1 MPTKPVN
8 LIPITR
14 RIAQQRRR
22 RLQGWIGGA
31 IGWTGALL
39 AVCIG
44 ARLSYSTGPAANAA
58 AELPAVQ
65 QQIVDLNDKI
75 AAVRKQ
81 LTEAQVV
88 HETAQTVTDQP
99 DWSILLSILGSAIS
113 DDVALREINLKPNPK
128 DKKQYI
134 VELRGFS
141 RTQPGVSQFVIKLQQ
156 VGLFD
161 DVKLLRTGREPV
173 LNVSAITFDL
183 ACEIRDGGK
192 QGQP

>member
-14 RIAQQRRR
+14 RIAQQRRS

-39 AVCIG
+39 ALCMG
-44 ARLSYSTGPAANAA
+44 ARLSYSTGSSANAA
-58 AELPAVQ
+58 AELPPVL
-65 QQIVDLNDKI
+65 QQITDLSDRT
-75 AAVRKQ
+75 AAIRKQ
-81 LTEAQVV
+81 LAEAVV
-88 HETAQTVTDQP
+88 VRETAQTVMDQP
-99 DWSILLSILGSAIS
+99 DWSILLAILGNSVS

-134 VELRGFS
+134 LELRGFS
-141 RTQPGVSQFVIKLQQ
+141 RTQPSVSQFVMKLQQ

-161 DVKLLRTGREPV
+161 EVKLLRTGREPV
-173 LNVSAITFDL
+173 MNISAITFDL
-183 ACEIRDGGK
+183 ACEIRDGAR